1 MTLWTVEQVIPARAI
16 VMAVTM
22 QIIPLP
28 LVFHVDR
35 FSLSLMLVAAPVRL
49 LVRVDNI
56 LTVMIVVKRVWPML
70 LQLRMAKRC
79 GLSKDVQ

>member
-1 MTLWTVEQVIPARAI
+1 MTLWIVEQGIPARAI

-28 LVFHVDR
+28 FVFHADQLSQ
-35 FSLSLMLVAAPVRL
+35 SLCLPVAPVRL
-49 LVRVDNI
+49 LVRVENI
-56 LTVMIVVKRVWPML
+56 LTVMIVAKLVRPML

>member
-1 MTLWTVEQVIPARAI
+1 MTLWIVEQVIPARAI

-56 LTVMIVVKRVWPML
+56 LTVMIVVKRVRPML